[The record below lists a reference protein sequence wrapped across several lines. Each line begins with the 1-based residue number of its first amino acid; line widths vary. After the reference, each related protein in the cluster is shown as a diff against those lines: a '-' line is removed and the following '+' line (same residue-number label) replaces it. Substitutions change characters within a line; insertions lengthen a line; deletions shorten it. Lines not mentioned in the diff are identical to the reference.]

1 MRQNLVT
8 GRQQQLRTAAPS
20 SLTVRAPLDVVAARR
35 RSKRCAVRS
44 SSPSRPATRCRHAPA
59 DASESA
65 ARRLPRGGV
74 AAHREAERNS
84 REKKGQ
90 IGAALWGPI
99 RARSRRTNWHLGELR
114 ARQASGAKP
123 PKRTAQPETPPSNNN
138 PFAGVMKAFKDVY
151 DEADAMGY
159 AQAVALNKQLEDRG
173 VLSKAKRKD
182 DDDVQIPEERVVFEE
197 PVRKTV
203 KRKRG
208 KGAKPKSRKG
218 AGFS

>member
-1 MRQNLVT
+1 MRRPLLLALATCNALQGSTRPPTRLQSSQRPPT
-8 GRQQQLRTAAPS
+8 LLR
-20 SLTVRAPLDVVAARR
+20 ARPDDCPEEVWER
-35 RSKRCAVRS
+35 IV
-44 SSPSRPATRCRHAPA
+44 
-59 DASESA
+59 
-65 ARRLPRGGV
+65 
-74 AAHREAERNS
+74 EAEQQS

-90 IGAALWGPI
+90 IGAALWGLDKGAI
-99 RARSRRTNWHLGELR
+99 EQNQLRIWEELR
-114 ARQASGAKP
+114 ERQESGAKP
-123 PKRTAQPETPPSNNN
+123 TKRPEEPAPSNN

-159 AQAVALNKQLEDRG
+159 AQAVALNKQLEDKG

-182 DDDVQIPEERVVFEE
+182 DDDVQLPQERVVFEE

>member
-1 MRQNLVT
+1 MRRPLLLALATCNALQSNTRPPTRLQSSQRPPT
-8 GRQQQLRTAAPS
+8 LLR
-20 SLTVRAPLDVVAARR
+20 ARPDDCPEEVWER
-35 RSKRCAVRS
+35 IV
-44 SSPSRPATRCRHAPA
+44 
-59 DASESA
+59 
-65 ARRLPRGGV
+65 
-74 AAHREAERNS
+74 EAEQKS

-90 IGAALWGPI
+90 IGAALWGLDKGAI
-99 RARSRRTNWHLGELR
+99 EQNQLRIWEELKE
-114 ARQASGAKP
+114 RQESGARP
-123 PKRTAQPETPPSNNN
+123 PKKRPEEPAPSSNN

-159 AQAVALNKQLEDRG
+159 AQAVALNKQLEDKG
-173 VLSKAKRKD
+173 VLSKAKRRD

-197 PVRKTV
+197 PARKTV

>member
-1 MRQNLVT
+1 MTRSPLILVLAT
-8 GRQQQLRTAAPS
+8 CNALQGSTRPPTRLR
-20 SLTVRAPLDVVAARR
+20 ARPDDCPEEVWER
-35 RSKRCAVRS
+35 IV
-44 SSPSRPATRCRHAPA
+44 
-59 DASESA
+59 
-65 ARRLPRGGV
+65 
-74 AAHREAERNS
+74 EAEQQS

-90 IGAALWGPI
+90 IGAALWGLDKGAI
-99 RARSRRTNWHLGELR
+99 EQNQLRIWEELR
-114 ARQASGAKP
+114 ERQESGAKP
-123 PKRTAQPETPPSNNN
+123 TKKPEPAPSNN

-159 AQAVALNKQLEDRG
+159 AQAVALNKQLEDKG

-182 DDDVQIPEERVVFEE
+182 DDDIQLPQERVVFEE

>member
-1 MRQNLVT
+1 MHRPLLLALATCNALQGSTRPPTRL
-8 GRQQQLRTAAPS
+8 QS
-20 SLTVRAPLDVVAARR
+20 SQRPPTRLKARPDDCPEEVWDR
-35 RSKRCAVRS
+35 IV
-44 SSPSRPATRCRHAPA
+44 
-59 DASESA
+59 
-65 ARRLPRGGV
+65 
-74 AAHREAERNS
+74 EAERNS

-90 IGAALWGPI
+90 IGAALWGLDKGAI
-99 RARSRRTNWHLGELR
+99 EQNQLRIWEELR
-114 ARQASGAKP
+114 ERQESGAKP
-123 PKRTAQPETPPSNNN
+123 TKKPEPAPSNN

-159 AQAVALNKQLEDRG
+159 AQAVALNKQLEDKG
-173 VLSKAKRKD
+173 VLSKAKRRD

>member
-1 MRQNLVT
+1 MRSPLLALATCNALQGSTRPPTRL
-8 GRQQQLRTAAPS
+8 QS
-20 SLTVRAPLDVVAARR
+20 ST
-35 RSKRCAVRS
+35 
-44 SSPSRPATRCRHAPA
+44 
-59 DASESA
+59 
-65 ARRLPRGGV
+65 RLPMRLQSNQRPPTLLRARPDDCPEEV
-74 AAHREAERNS
+74 WDRIVEAEQQS

-90 IGAALWGPI
+90 IGAALWGLDKGAI
-99 RARSRRTNWHLGELR
+99 EQNQLRIWEELR
-114 ARQASGAKP
+114 ERQESGAKP
-123 PKRTAQPETPPSNNN
+123 TKRTEPAPSNNN

-159 AQAVALNKQLEDRG
+159 AQAVALNKQLEDKG

-182 DDDVQIPEERVVFEE
+182 DDDIQLPQERVVFEE

>member
-1 MRQNLVT
+1 MRSPLLALATCNALHSST
-8 GRQQQLRTAAPS
+8 RPPTRLR
-20 SLTVRAPLDVVAARR
+20 ARPDDCPEEVWER
-35 RSKRCAVRS
+35 IV
-44 SSPSRPATRCRHAPA
+44 
-59 DASESA
+59 
-65 ARRLPRGGV
+65 
-74 AAHREAERNS
+74 EAERTS

-90 IGAALWGPI
+90 IGAALWGLDKGAI
-99 RARSRRTNWHLGELR
+99 EQNQLRIWEELR
-114 ARQASGAKP
+114 ERQESGAKP
-123 PKRTAQPETPPSNNN
+123 PKRSAQPEKPNNN

-159 AQAVALNKQLEDRG
+159 AQAVALNKQLEDKG

>member
-1 MRQNLVT
+1 MTRSPLLLALATCNALQGSTRPPTRLQSNQRPPTL
-8 GRQQQLRTAAPS
+8 LR
-20 SLTVRAPLDVVAARR
+20 ARPDDCPEEVWER
-35 RSKRCAVRS
+35 IV
-44 SSPSRPATRCRHAPA
+44 
-59 DASESA
+59 
-65 ARRLPRGGV
+65 
-74 AAHREAERNS
+74 EAEQQS

-90 IGAALWGPI
+90 IGAALWGLDKGAI
-99 RARSRRTNWHLGELR
+99 EQNQLRIWEELR
-114 ARQASGAKP
+114 ERQESGAKP
-123 PKRTAQPETPPSNNN
+123 TKRTEEPAPSSNN

-159 AQAVALNKQLEDRG
+159 AQAVALNKQLEDKG
-173 VLSKAKRKD
+173 VLSKAKRRD

-197 PVRKTV
+197 PARKTV

>member
-1 MRQNLVT
+1 MRSPLLLALATCNA
-8 GRQQQLRTAAPS
+8 LRSQRPPT
-20 SLTVRAPLDVVAARR
+20 LLRA
-35 RSKRCAVRS
+35 
-44 SSPSRPATRCRHAPA
+44 RPDDCPEEVWERI
-59 DASESA
+59 
-65 ARRLPRGGV
+65 V
-74 AAHREAERNS
+74 EAERTS

-90 IGAALWGPI
+90 IGAALWGLDKGAI
-99 RARSRRTNWHLGELR
+99 EQNQLRIWEELR
-114 ARQASGAKP
+114 ERQESGAKP
-123 PKRTAQPETPPSNNN
+123 TKRKEQPEKPNNN
-138 PFAGVMKAFKDVY
+138 PFSGVMKAFKDVY

-159 AQAVALNKQLEDRG
+159 AQAVALNKQLEDKG

-182 DDDVQIPEERVVFEE
+182 DDDIQLPQERVVFEE

>member
-1 MRQNLVT
+1 M
-8 GRQQQLRTAAPS
+8 APEPAPS
-20 SLTVRAPLDVVAARR
+20 
-35 RSKRCAVRS
+35 
-44 SSPSRPATRCRHAPA
+44 
-59 DASESA
+59 
-65 ARRLPRGGV
+65 
-74 AAHREAERNS
+74 
-84 REKKGQ
+84 
-90 IGAALWGPI
+90 
-99 RARSRRTNWHLGELR
+99 
-114 ARQASGAKP
+114 
-123 PKRTAQPETPPSNNN
+123 NN

-159 AQAVALNKQLEDRG
+159 AQAVALNKQLEDKG

-182 DDDVQIPEERVVFEE
+182 DDDIQIPQERVVFEE

>member
-1 MRQNLVT
+1 MRRPFLLALATCNALQGSTRPPTRLQSSQRPPT
-8 GRQQQLRTAAPS
+8 LLR
-20 SLTVRAPLDVVAARR
+20 ARPDDCPEEVWER
-35 RSKRCAVRS
+35 IV
-44 SSPSRPATRCRHAPA
+44 
-59 DASESA
+59 
-65 ARRLPRGGV
+65 
-74 AAHREAERNS
+74 EAEQQS

-90 IGAALWGPI
+90 IGAALWGLDKGAI
-99 RARSRRTNWHLGELR
+99 EQNQLRIWEELR
-114 ARQASGAKP
+114 ERQESGAKP
-123 PKRTAQPETPPSNNN
+123 TKRPEEPAPSNN

-159 AQAVALNKQLEDRG
+159 AQAVALNKQLEDKG
-173 VLSKAKRKD
+173 VLSKAKRRD

-197 PVRKTV
+197 PARKTV

>member
-1 MRQNLVT
+1 MRSPLLLTLATCNALQGSTRPPTRLQSSQRPPT
-8 GRQQQLRTAAPS
+8 LLR
-20 SLTVRAPLDVVAARR
+20 ARPDDCPEEVWDR
-35 RSKRCAVRS
+35 IV
-44 SSPSRPATRCRHAPA
+44 
-59 DASESA
+59 
-65 ARRLPRGGV
+65 
-74 AAHREAERNS
+74 EAEQQS

-90 IGAALWGPI
+90 IGAALWGLDKGAI
-99 RARSRRTNWHLGELR
+99 EQNQLRIWEELR
-114 ARQASGAKP
+114 ERQESGAKP
-123 PKRTAQPETPPSNNN
+123 TKRTEQPATTNNN

-159 AQAVALNKQLEDRG
+159 AQAVALNKQLEDKG

-182 DDDVQIPEERVVFEE
+182 DDDDGIQLPQERVVFEE

-218 AGFS
+218 SGFS

>member
-1 MRQNLVT
+1 MRRPLLLALATCNALQGST
-8 GRQQQLRTAAPS
+8 RPPTHLR
-20 SLTVRAPLDVVAARR
+20 ARPDDCPEEVWDR
-35 RSKRCAVRS
+35 IV
-44 SSPSRPATRCRHAPA
+44 
-59 DASESA
+59 
-65 ARRLPRGGV
+65 
-74 AAHREAERNS
+74 EAEQKS

-90 IGAALWGPI
+90 IGAALWGLDKGAI
-99 RARSRRTNWHLGELR
+99 EQNQLRIWEELR
-114 ARQASGAKP
+114 ERQESGAKP
-123 PKRTAQPETPPSNNN
+123 TKKPEPAPSNN

-159 AQAVALNKQLEDRG
+159 AQAVALNKQLEDKG
-173 VLSKAKRKD
+173 VLSKAKRK

>member
-1 MRQNLVT
+1 MRRPLLLALATCNALQGSTRPPTRL
-8 GRQQQLRTAAPS
+8 QS
-20 SLTVRAPLDVVAARR
+20 SQRPPTRLKARPDDCPEEVWDR
-35 RSKRCAVRS
+35 IV
-44 SSPSRPATRCRHAPA
+44 
-59 DASESA
+59 
-65 ARRLPRGGV
+65 
-74 AAHREAERNS
+74 EAERNS

-90 IGAALWGPI
+90 IGAALWGLDKGAI
-99 RARSRRTNWHLGELR
+99 EQNQLRIWEELR
-114 ARQASGAKP
+114 ERQESGAKP
-123 PKRTAQPETPPSNNN
+123 TKKRQEAEAPSNNN

-159 AQAVALNKQLEDRG
+159 AQAVALNKQLEDKG

>member
-1 MRQNLVT
+1 MRRPLLLALATCNALQGSTRPPTRLQSNTRPPTRLQSSQRPPT
-8 GRQQQLRTAAPS
+8 RLR
-20 SLTVRAPLDVVAARR
+20 ARPDD
-35 RSKRCAVRS
+35 CPEEVW
-44 SSPSRPATRCRHAPA
+44 
-59 DASESA
+59 
-65 ARRLPRGGV
+65 ARIV
-74 AAHREAERNS
+74 EAEQKS

-90 IGAALWGPI
+90 IGAALWGLDKGAI
-99 RARSRRTNWHLGELR
+99 EQNQLRIWEELR
-114 ARQASGAKP
+114 ERQESGAKP
-123 PKRTAQPETPPSNNN
+123 PKRSAQPEKPNNN

-159 AQAVALNKQLEDRG
+159 AQAVALNKQLEDKG

>member
-1 MRQNLVT
+1 MRRPLLLALATCNALQSSTRPPTRLQSSQRPPT
-8 GRQQQLRTAAPS
+8 LLR
-20 SLTVRAPLDVVAARR
+20 ARPDDCPEEVWDR
-35 RSKRCAVRS
+35 IV
-44 SSPSRPATRCRHAPA
+44 
-59 DASESA
+59 
-65 ARRLPRGGV
+65 
-74 AAHREAERNS
+74 EAERNS

-90 IGAALWGPI
+90 IGAALWGLDKGAI
-99 RARSRRTNWHLGELR
+99 EQNQLRIWEELKEKK
-114 ARQASGAKP
+114 ASGAKP
-123 PKRTAQPETPPSNNN
+123 TKRTEQPATTNNN

-159 AQAVALNKQLEDRG
+159 AQAVALNKQLEDKG

-182 DDDVQIPEERVVFEE
+182 DDGIQLPQERVVFEE
-197 PVRKTV
+197 PARKTV

>member
-1 MRQNLVT
+1 MRRPLLLALATCNALQGSTRPPTL
-8 GRQQQLRTAAPS
+8 LR
-20 SLTVRAPLDVVAARR
+20 ARPDDCPEEVWER
-35 RSKRCAVRS
+35 IV
-44 SSPSRPATRCRHAPA
+44 
-59 DASESA
+59 
-65 ARRLPRGGV
+65 
-74 AAHREAERNS
+74 EAEQKS

-90 IGAALWGPI
+90 IGAALWGLDKNAI
-99 RARSRRTNWHLGELR
+99 EQNQLRIWEELR
-114 ARQASGAKP
+114 ERQASGAKP
-123 PKRTAQPETPPSNNN
+123 PKRTAQPEKPNNN

-159 AQAVALNKQLEDRG
+159 AQAVALNKQLEDKG
-173 VLSKAKRKD
+173 VLSKAKRRD

-197 PVRKTV
+197 PARKTV

>member
-1 MRQNLVT
+1 MTRGTLILALATCNALQGSTRPPTRLQSSQRPPT
-8 GRQQQLRTAAPS
+8 LLR
-20 SLTVRAPLDVVAARR
+20 ARPDDCPEEVWDR
-35 RSKRCAVRS
+35 IV
-44 SSPSRPATRCRHAPA
+44 
-59 DASESA
+59 
-65 ARRLPRGGV
+65 
-74 AAHREAERNS
+74 EAEQQS

-90 IGAALWGPI
+90 IGAALWGLDKGAI
-99 RARSRRTNWHLGELR
+99 EQNQLRIWEELR
-114 ARQASGAKP
+114 ERQESGAKP
-123 PKRTAQPETPPSNNN
+123 TKRTEEPAQSNNH
-138 PFAGVMKAFKDVY
+138 FAGVMKAFKDVY

-159 AQAVALNKQLEDRG
+159 AQAVALNKQLEDKG

-182 DDDVQIPEERVVFEE
+182 DDDIQLPQERVVFEE

>member
-1 MRQNLVT
+1 MT
-8 GRQQQLRTAAPS
+8 DA
-20 SLTVRAPLDVVAARR
+20 VAARR
-35 RSKRCAVRS
+35 RSKEMRS
-44 SSPSRPATRCRHAPA
+44 PLLLALST
-59 DASESA
+59 
-65 ARRLPRGGV
+65 V
-74 AAHREAERNS
+74 AALRSQRPPTHLRARPDDCPEEVWERIVEAEQKS

-90 IGAALWGPI
+90 IGAALWGLDKNAI
-99 RARSRRTNWHLGELR
+99 EQNQLRIWEELR
-114 ARQASGAKP
+114 ERQESGAKP
-123 PKRTAQPETPPSNNN
+123 TKRTEEPAPSNN

-159 AQAVALNKQLEDRG
+159 AQAVALNKQLEDKG
-173 VLSKAKRKD
+173 VLSKAKRRDD
-182 DDDVQIPEERVVFEE
+182 DDDVQIPQERVVFEE

>member
-1 MRQNLVT
+1 MRVSVLLALATCNALQGSTRPPTRLQSSQRPPT
-8 GRQQQLRTAAPS
+8 LLR
-20 SLTVRAPLDVVAARR
+20 ARPDDCPEEVWDR
-35 RSKRCAVRS
+35 IV
-44 SSPSRPATRCRHAPA
+44 
-59 DASESA
+59 
-65 ARRLPRGGV
+65 
-74 AAHREAERNS
+74 EAERNS

-90 IGAALWGPI
+90 IGAALWGLDKGAI
-99 RARSRRTNWHLGELR
+99 EQNQLRIWEELR
-114 ARQASGAKP
+114 ERQESGAKP
-123 PKRTAQPETPPSNNN
+123 TKKPEPAPNNN

-159 AQAVALNKQLEDRG
+159 AQAVALNKQLEDKG

-182 DDDVQIPEERVVFEE
+182 DDDVQIPAERVVFEE

>member
-1 MRQNLVT
+1 MHRPLLLALATCNALQGSTRPPTRLQSNTPLPT
-8 GRQQQLRTAAPS
+8 RLR
-20 SLTVRAPLDVVAARR
+20 ARPDDCPEEVWER
-35 RSKRCAVRS
+35 IV
-44 SSPSRPATRCRHAPA
+44 
-59 DASESA
+59 
-65 ARRLPRGGV
+65 
-74 AAHREAERNS
+74 EAERNS

-90 IGAALWGPI
+90 IGAALWGLDKNAI
-99 RARSRRTNWHLGELR
+99 EQNQLRIWEELR
-114 ARQASGAKP
+114 ERQESGAKP
-123 PKRTAQPETPPSNNN
+123 TKRTEQPATTNNN

-159 AQAVALNKQLEDRG
+159 AQAVALNKQLEDKG
-173 VLSKAKRKD
+173 VLSKAKRRD
-182 DDDVQIPEERVVFEE
+182 DDDDDGIQLPQERVVFEE